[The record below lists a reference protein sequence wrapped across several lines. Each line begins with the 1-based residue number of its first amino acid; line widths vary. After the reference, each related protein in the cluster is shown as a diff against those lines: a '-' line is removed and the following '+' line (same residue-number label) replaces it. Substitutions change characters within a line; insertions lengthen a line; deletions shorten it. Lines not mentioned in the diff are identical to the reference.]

1 MTTTAAMKISVSMP
15 DMRHMLRL
23 YVDALP
29 PDLFHQ
35 TRRSSTIRP
44 PAARRKDRDR
54 LNGAG

>member
-1 MTTTAAMKISVSMP
+1 MTTTAATKISVSMS

-29 PDLFHQ
+29 LDLFHQ

-44 PAARRKDRDR
+44 ADAPKAK
-54 LNGAG
+54 